1 MQPFWRSPDVALE
14 PNPWTRDDRPFDERE
29 REESR
34 PPATETVEWHL
45 TFAAEAYLPSHSAEL
60 VSKLRTLGWSPRGP
74 SQRGQDLVIGMR
86 QATLGGGWAALTTLV
101 PEPPTF
107 LGALQNRKVETLPS
121 GVSSIQLWLWSAT
134 PSLTILIAGVEWD
147 EDRGDALDR
156 IAKKDYPS
164 IAVPSGTGH
173 SIYSPFFHKRLEA
186 ERCRKRAHED
196 VESWLRERVPGA
208 FTDLGAPMPTLDVI
222 TSARYRPFADEPAH
236 YHDYREALSLG
247 RRFRVGKSQS
257 LPVWT
262 LDLGEGGE
270 PTNVL
275 TLGARTVE
283 AVESVEYRNGRVE
296 ETRWQ
301 LLQTFGSELMGLLS
315 GWTVL
320 SLMEAFSAVLLADSR
335 PRTRQR

>member
-1 MQPFWRSPDVALE
+1 M
-14 PNPWTRDDRPFDERE
+14 
-29 REESR
+29 
-34 PPATETVEWHL
+34 
-45 TFAAEAYLPSHSAEL
+45 
-60 VSKLRTLGWSPRGP
+60 
-74 SQRGQDLVIGMR
+74 
-86 QATLGGGWAALTTLV
+86 
-101 PEPPTF
+101 
-107 LGALQNRKVETLPS
+107 LQNRKVETLPS

-247 RRFRVGKSQS
+247 RWFGSGKANRYRSGRSTSEKAESRQTCSLSARELSRRSSQS
-257 LPVWT
+257 RIGTGVWRKHDGNSSR
-262 LDLGEGGE
+262 LS
-270 PTNVL
+270 
-275 TLGARTVE
+275 ARN
-283 AVESVEYRNGRVE
+283 SWDCSRDGR
-296 ETRWQ
+296 
-301 LLQTFGSELMGLLS
+301 
-315 GWTVL
+315 
-320 SLMEAFSAVLLADSR
+320 
-335 PRTRQR
+335 